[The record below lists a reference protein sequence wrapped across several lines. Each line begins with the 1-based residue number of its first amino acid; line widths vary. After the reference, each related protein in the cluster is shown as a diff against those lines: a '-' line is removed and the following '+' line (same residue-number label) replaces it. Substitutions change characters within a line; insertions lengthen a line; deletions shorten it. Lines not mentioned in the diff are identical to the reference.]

1 MADDS
6 TNFHSVIN
14 EIIQGD
20 AELWS
25 VAASEQASIAVIVV
39 DLDWHI
45 QFITPAA
52 QSFLAEFSGPAQ
64 NRILKVISPLTR
76 NNLPI
81 DEPGTQQIVFFK
93 NYFENNDLFFREI
106 DWNGIPASLLWFY
119 IPGSSEN
126 MQIQTAIRICTI
138 LSGLSLS
145 NSDWR
150 RQIQII
156 LAHLG
161 QSAQA
166 DQVSLFFL
174 PQRQATVVQRRN
186 NGWLF
191 DDFYAQQPQSLQT
204 GPLIHAANSDW
215 ENLLANNRPV
225 QLLTRQLTGHQKA
238 LFTAFKIQCTLWIP
252 LNYQGQSVGFLQLD
266 RIQEE
271 NLWTEAEVAA
281 IQQFA
286 VVMAMRIEREKQEKE
301 LVNFFETERKNYAAL
316 EILHEISLSL
326 NAIMDVEV
334 VLDRLLGQARQLI
347 PLDAGSVLQL
357 ENGSFTR
364 VRKFDS
370 LRVTQNLR
378 NYQPI
383 GLPLIHYP
391 ILEQIVSS
399 TKAMRIHS
407 VATEPE
413 WISPE
418 GYESYQSWIGAPIV
432 VESRVIGLLSLYREK
447 DIFTEQHLRLI
458 IAFCEIAA
466 RAMTNARLFDNVANT
481 LVHEQRLNE
490 ITQIIASSLD
500 LESVLH
506 TILRLTTQLIN
517 ADSGALALVDSPGRL
532 KVAYLYN
539 IPQELKNRAVSPSE
553 SISSEIYRNGYPI
566 LLENY
571 SSHPQAI
578 TELIAD
584 GVHSYLGVPLIA
596 GNETLGVLSLFRK
609 VQNRKF
615 KDQDRFL
622 AEIIARQAGI
632 AIQNANRYEEAHRL
646 ATRDSLTNLYNRRH
660 FFELAS
666 REFDRARRY
675 SRELTAIML
684 DLDNL
689 KQIND
694 TFGHQTGDR
703 ALQLVA
709 QTCMQS
715 VRRPDLIGRYGGD
728 EFVILLPET
737 NLANAVALGQRLLN
751 CVKQN
756 ILENE
761 GAQITLSISLGVAEM
776 IDSMRNLETLI
787 EHADQAQYQAKHS
800 GKGRLNV
807 WGE

>member
-1 MADDS
+1 M
-6 TNFHSVIN
+6 
-14 EIIQGD
+14 
-20 AELWS
+20 
-25 VAASEQASIAVIVV
+25 
-39 DLDWHI
+39 
-45 QFITPAA
+45 
-52 QSFLAEFSGPAQ
+52 
-64 NRILKVISPLTR
+64 
-76 NNLPI
+76 
-81 DEPGTQQIVFFK
+81 
-93 NYFENNDLFFREI
+93 
-106 DWNGIPASLLWFY
+106 
-119 IPGSSEN
+119 
-126 MQIQTAIRICTI
+126 
-138 LSGLSLS
+138 
-145 NSDWR
+145 
-150 RQIQII
+150 
-156 LAHLG
+156 
-161 QSAQA
+161 
-166 DQVSLFFL
+166 
-174 PQRQATVVQRRN
+174 
-186 NGWLF
+186 
-191 DDFYAQQPQSLQT
+191 
-204 GPLIHAANSDW
+204 
-215 ENLLANNRPV
+215 
-225 QLLTRQLTGHQKA
+225 
-238 LFTAFKIQCTLWIP
+238 
-252 LNYQGQSVGFLQLD
+252 
-266 RIQEE
+266 
-271 NLWTEAEVAA
+271 
-281 IQQFA
+281 
-286 VVMAMRIEREKQEKE
+286 
-301 LVNFFETERKNYAAL
+301 
-316 EILHEISLSL
+316 
-326 NAIMDVEV
+326 
-334 VLDRLLGQARQLI
+334 
-347 PLDAGSVLQL
+347 
-357 ENGSFTR
+357 
-364 VRKFDS
+364 
-370 LRVTQNLR
+370 
-378 NYQPI
+378 
-383 GLPLIHYP
+383 
-391 ILEQIVSS
+391 
-399 TKAMRIHS
+399 
-407 VATEPE
+407 
-413 WISPE
+413 
-418 GYESYQSWIGAPIV
+418 
-432 VESRVIGLLSLYREK
+432 
-447 DIFTEQHLRLI
+447 
-458 IAFCEIAA
+458 
-466 RAMTNARLFDNVANT
+466 
-481 LVHEQRLNE
+481 
-490 ITQIIASSLD
+490 
-500 LESVLH
+500 
-506 TILRLTTQLIN
+506 
-517 ADSGALALVDSPGRL
+517 
-532 KVAYLYN
+532 
-539 IPQELKNRAVSPSE
+539 SPSE

-728 EFVILLPET
+728 EFIFLLPET